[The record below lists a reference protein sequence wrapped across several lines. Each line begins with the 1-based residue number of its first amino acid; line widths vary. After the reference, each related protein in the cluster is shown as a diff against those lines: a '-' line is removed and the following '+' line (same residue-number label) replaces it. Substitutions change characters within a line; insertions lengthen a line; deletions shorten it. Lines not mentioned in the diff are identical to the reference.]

1 MTKCGRYGTAKFD
14 YSPATIRESVTRSLE
29 RLKTDY
35 LDTVYLHDVEFVCTP
50 VAPRTTGYHVRALT
64 DEAAAY
70 GLAAGD
76 EATVRGEGDQKIL
89 DAFHTLQELQS
100 QGLIKHI
107 GITGMSLLLRITAIC
122 DAPARLS
129 SVNSTSPCNPD
140 PAHGSLQAGGR
151 DSIVL
156 APLPAEHD
164 VPRLRSSLLRARSG
178 WPARPRFPAEYGY
191 AHADSATMAPCAAGA
206 EAGGG

>member
-1 MTKCGRYGTAKFD
+1 MTKCGRYGTTKFD

-35 LDTVYLHDVEFVCTP
+35 LDTVYLHDIEFVCTP
-50 VAPRTTGYHVRALT
+50 VAPRATGNHVGALT

-100 QGLIKHI
+100 QGPHQ
-107 GITGMSLLLRITAIC
+107 THWYHRYVV
-122 DAPARLS
+122 D
-129 SVNSTSPCNPD
+129 SPCIRY
-140 PAHGSLQAGGR
+140 L
-151 DSIVL
+151 
-156 APLPAEHD
+156 
-164 VPRLRSSLLRARSG
+164 
-178 WPARPRFPAEYGY
+178 
-191 AHADSATMAPCAAGA
+191 
-206 EAGGG
+206 